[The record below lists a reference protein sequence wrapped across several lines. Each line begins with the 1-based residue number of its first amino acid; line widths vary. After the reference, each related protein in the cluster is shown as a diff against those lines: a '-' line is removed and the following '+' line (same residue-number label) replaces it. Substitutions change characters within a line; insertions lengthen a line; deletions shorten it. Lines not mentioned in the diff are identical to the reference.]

1 MYGGGQTAAVRG
13 GADEGEGSSSVAE
26 ILQSLGHVAEGVS
39 TTAEVMRRA
48 RIMQVEM
55 PITFQ
60 VDQVLSHGKSA
71 QDAVMDLLGRDQKSE
86 EL

>member
-1 MYGGGQTAAVRG
+1 
-13 GADEGEGSSSVAE
+13 
-26 ILQSLGHVAEGVS
+26 
-39 TTAEVMRRA
+39 MRRA
-48 RIMQVEM
+48 RTMQVEM
-55 PITFQ
+55 PITYQ